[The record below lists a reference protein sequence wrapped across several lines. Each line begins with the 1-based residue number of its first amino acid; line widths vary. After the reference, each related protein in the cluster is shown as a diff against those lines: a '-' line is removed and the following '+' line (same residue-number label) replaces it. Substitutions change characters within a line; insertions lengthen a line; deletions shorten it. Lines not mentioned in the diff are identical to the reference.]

1 MAKLEEVLLSV
12 EAAKNKIL
20 EKIEVKAPQVSTLDQ
35 ANGLVLADKID
46 TPMDLPPFNN
56 SSMDGFAVLAKD
68 TLGANAKNPVR
79 LRVIEDIP
87 AGHAPSKKLHSGE
100 TSRIMTGAPTP
111 VGADAVIPV
120 ESTNFSERYSQ
131 RDLPETIEIYRQ
143 VLSGDYIRPK
153 GQDLSKGTALF
164 EPGRILRP
172 QDLGLLSGLGLSAVS
187 VHPRAK
193 VALIS
198 SGDEIIKP
206 GNKLEPGKIYDMNSI
221 SIRTLLQSFGADVI
235 EYGIAKDDYQ
245 DVYRTLEK
253 TKEST
258 VDLIVS
264 TAGVSVG
271 VYDYINRVLEDHG
284 EIDFWRVN
292 MRPGKPLL
300 FGKYGQ
306 IPFVGLP
313 GNPVSAF
320 VSSRIFLKP
329 VINKFAGKETAET
342 YFDTIL
348 DEDMESDGRESYL
361 RVSVT
366 KKDNSFHASLTQH
379 QGSGNIYSL
388 VCSNALLI
396 MPAGVKSLPK
406 GSITKFMEI

>member
-1 MAKLEEVLLSV
+1 MAKMKRFYCQSRQQKTKYWRKLTSRIHRFL
-12 EAAKNKIL
+12 
-20 EKIEVKAPQVSTLDQ
+20 TLDQ
-35 ANGLVLADKID
+35 AVGLVLADKID
-46 TPMDLPPFNN
+46 APMDLPPFNN

-68 TLGANAKNPVR
+68 TLGASAKNPVR

-87 AGHAPSKKLHSGE
+87 AGHAPEKELHAGE

-111 VGADAVIPV
+111 DGADAVIPV
-120 ESTNFSERYSQ
+120 ESTNFSDRYSQ
-131 RDLPETIEIYRQ
+131 RDLPETIEIYRE
-143 VLSGDYIRPK
+143 VLPGDYIRPK

-172 QDLGLLSGLGLSAVS
+172 QDLGLLSGLGISAVS

-206 GNKLEPGKIYDMNSI
+206 GNKLEPGKIYDMNSV
-221 SIRTLLQSFGADVI
+221 SIRALLQSFGADVF

-245 DVYRTLEK
+245 DVFRTLEK
-253 TKEST
+253 TRESD

-300 FGKYGQ
+300 FGKYGR
-306 IPFVGLP
+306 IPFRWVTG
-313 GNPVSAF
+313 
-320 VSSRIFLKP
+320 
-329 VINKFAGKETAET
+329 
-342 YFDTIL
+342 
-348 DEDMESDGRESYL
+348 ESCI
-361 RVSVT
+361 
-366 KKDNSFHASLTQH
+366 SFCEQQDISKTR
-379 QGSGNIYSL
+379 S
-388 VCSNALLI
+388 
-396 MPAGVKSLPK
+396 
-406 GSITKFMEI
+406 

>member
-1 MAKLEEVLLSV
+1 MSKIEDSLLSV
-12 EAAKNKIL
+12 QEAKIKIL
-20 EKIEVKAPQVSTLDQ
+20 NQIKEKNSEIFPLEL
-35 ANGLVLADKID
+35 ANGLVLADKINA
-46 TPMDLPPFNN
+46 PMDLPPFNN
-56 SSMDGFAVLAKD
+56 SSMDGFAVVAED
-68 TLGANAKNPVR
+68 TLGANAMNPVR

-87 AGHAPSKKLHSGE
+87 AGYAPVKQLHPGE

-111 VGADAVIPV
+111 IGANAVIPV
-120 ESTNFSERYSQ
+120 ESTNFSKRYSEQ
-131 RDLPETIEIYRQ
+131 DLPETVEIYREIRP
-143 VLSGDYIRPK
+143 GDYIRPK

-172 QDLGLLSGLGLSAVS
+172 QDLGLLSGLGLSEVN
-187 VHPRAK
+187 VHPPANI
-193 VALIS
+193 ALIS

-206 GNKLEPGKIYDMNSI
+206 GYKLKPGKIYDMNSV
-221 SIRTLLQSFGADVI
+221 SIRALLQSFGANVI
-235 EYGIAKDDYQ
+235 EFGITQDDYQ
-245 DVYRTLEK
+245 DVYRTLEN
-253 TKEST
+253 TRESG

-300 FGKYGQ
+300 FGKYGK

-320 VSSRIFLKP
+320 VSSRIFLKS
-329 VINKFAGKETAET
+329 VIYKFAGKDTSET

-366 KKDNSFHASLTQH
+366 KKENFFHANLCHH

-406 GSITKFMEI
+406 GSITKFLEI